1 MTTRSTAKSKQR
13 QPRASAPSTAGFA
26 GVIAL
31 NLTNMAA
38 VMASSG
44 TVLLCLLLVKRF

>member
-1 MTTRSTAKSKQR
+1 MAARTTKTKHR
-13 QPRASAPSTAGFA
+13 QQAATAPSTAGLA

-44 TVLLCLLLVKRF
+44 TVLLCLLIVKRF